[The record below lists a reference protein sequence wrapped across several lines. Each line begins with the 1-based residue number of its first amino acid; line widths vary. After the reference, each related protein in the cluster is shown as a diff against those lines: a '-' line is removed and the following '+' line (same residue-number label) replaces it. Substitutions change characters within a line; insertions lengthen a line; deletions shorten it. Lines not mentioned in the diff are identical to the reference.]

1 MDRPRVRVTPT
12 RVALILRRN
21 SNTVARSDAPGPAS
35 QPRTFNVQTPT
46 GRDDAGLR
54 TVESGRANIETD
66 GPCHVVS
73 RHVRPVAQQGL
84 RVNANDG
91 PYGLRLTWIDCRKV
105 KYFNTR
111 RVPNRGWAEQFRVDI
126 ETSEVRPGLI
136 LRIGGVVRNPNRH
149 SAKAEITGNRAR
161 GHVVARDDKPVFLVS
176 RIGGSCGVVHERHR
190 RHGSDSVGLNFGRS
204 TRC

>member
-73 RHVRPVAQQGL
+73 RHVHPVAQQGL
-84 RVNANDG
+84 GVNANDG
-91 PYGLRLTWIDCRKV
+91 AYGLRLTWIDYRNV
-105 KYFNTR
+105 KYFKTR
-111 RVPNRGWAEQFRVDI
+111 RGPNRGRAQQFSVDT
-126 ETSEVRPGLI
+126 ETGAVCARLI
-136 LRIGGVVRNPNRH
+136 LRLGGVVRN
-149 SAKAEITGNRAR
+149 
-161 GHVVARDDKPVFLVS
+161 
-176 RIGGSCGVVHERHR
+176 
-190 RHGSDSVGLNFGRS
+190 SDSHPAK
-204 TRC
+204 